1 VEKRDCEVV
10 MLTITDENK
19 RLFGE
24 LVSDHISKLNDLMGH
39 SMSTALNEALIYK
52 VNLATKLLEGST
64 RMLGLSTWSNTLSML
79 RELLNRGLTSREQW
93 DEKLSQVVSEILEA
107 EEQMLAEILTGEL
120 EELSIEAQFEGLQRE
135 MEYLLSE
142 DFSEANLNE
151 SDVHPDIGVAEM
163 DSMEE
168 EHTNEVDGAKQG
180 FQSVTIASI
189 VDSMGVIENEISECI
204 ARGRFEVER
213 CKNLENAFGDAE
225 FAFEMLHNV
234 ARKLSGPSLGFKAR
248 VSTGKMIEFIKDFFS
263 IYRKTRGLDAEIEV
277 RCEEFLMDLKYA
289 KALASVSEGMIFDI
303 CRIFT
308 NRSGSELTISIV
320 VKNEG
325 NVCTVEVHDNGAEY
339 LNDSKFDR
347 PDPVSYYQ
355 SLREIRNT
363 LEMYEGLLWV
373 EPDGG
378 ESGRFRFSLPTT
390 DELIEFGI
398 VDVDGYRFA
407 IRKSVIDTVLSSGEI
422 AGETFRD
429 RTVDVEGLAVPVFSI
444 SEILDSGEAN
454 GDLKEGKIAVIGLA
468 DRRVGLIVD
477 RDVEYRSAKP
487 IQISSNDHG
496 AIVKK
501 ILNLE
506 EEEIPI
512 LDTVAVMNRSEY
524 LRCYEMSFS
533 EIEGFAE

>member
-39 SMSTALNEALIYK
+39 SMSTALDEALIHK

-64 RMLGLSTWSNTLSML
+64 RMLGLSSWSNTLSML

-151 SDVHPDIGVAEM
+151 SDVLPDIGVAEM
-163 DSMEE
+163 DRMEE
-168 EHTNEVDGAKQG
+168 HSTEVDEAKEG
-180 FQSVTIASI
+180 FRSVTIASI
-189 VDSMGVIENEISECI
+189 VGSMSVIEREISECI

-225 FAFEMLHNV
+225 FAFDMLHNV

-248 VSTGKMIEFIKDFFS
+248 VSTGKMVEFIKDFFS
-263 IYRKTRGLDAEIEV
+263 IYRKARGLDAEIEV
-277 RCEEFLMDLKYA
+277 RCEGFLMDLKYA

-308 NRSGSELTISIV
+308 KRSGSELTISIV

-363 LEMYEGLLWV
+363 LEMYEGLLWI
-373 EPDGG
+373 EPSGG
-378 ESGRFRFSLPTT
+378 ESGRFRFSVPST
-390 DELIEFGI
+390 DEIIEFGI
-398 VDVDGYRFA
+398 VNVDGYRFA
-407 IRKSVIDTVLSSGEI
+407 IRKSVIDTVLSSGDI
-422 AGETFRD
+422 AGETLQD
-429 RTVDVEGLAVPVFSI
+429 RTVDLEGLAVPVFSI

-454 GDLKEGKIAVIGLA
+454 GDLKEGKIVVIGLA
-468 DRRVGLIVD
+468 DRRVGLIID
-477 RDVEYRSAKP
+477 GDVEYRSAKP

-501 ILNLE
+501 VLNLE

-533 EIEGFAE
+533 EVEGFAE